1 MMDTRSATV
10 RLCGII
16 LLLTANP
23 MAHAQDA
30 LDTVRDY
37 FAKLTSLQAG
47 FHQKVIDAD
56 NILQQVSDGQMWI
69 QRPGKFRWDYET
81 PYRQQ
86 IVSDGKRLWSY
97 DEDLE
102 QVTVQPIDKALSST
116 PAMLLSGLRPVEE
129 VFEMEALPAVD
140 GLLHV
145 RLQPRSDDSNIN
157 EIHLYF
163 VNDALARIQALDGFG
178 NTTAFDFTGLLRN
191 ADLDTQLFQF
201 TPPPGV
207 DVVGELD

>member
-1 MMDTRSATV
+1 MQTPCLRVCISAAV
-10 RLCGII
+10 
-16 LLLTANP
+16 LLLTATSLVQ
-23 MAHAQDA
+23 AQDA

-37 FAKLTSLQAG
+37 FAELSSLQAG
-47 FHQKVIDAD
+47 FHQKVVDAD

-69 QRPGKFRWDYET
+69 QQPGKFRWDYET

-86 IVSDGKRLWSY
+86 IISDGERLWSY

-102 QVTVQPIDKALSST
+102 QVTVQAIDKVLTST

-129 VFEMEALPAVD
+129 VFEMEALPAAE
-140 GLLHV
+140 GLLHA

-163 VNDALARIQALDGFG
+163 VNDDLVRIEAMDGFG
-178 NTTAFDFTGLLRN
+178 NTTTFDFSGLQRN
-191 ADLDTQLFQF
+191 ADLESKLFHF
-201 TPPPGV
+201 EPPPGV
-207 DVVGELD
+207 

>member
-1 MMDTRSATV
+1 MHTRYLAA
-10 RLCGII
+10 RLGAAV
-16 LLLTANP
+16 LLVSS
-23 MAHAQDA
+23 MALAQAQDD
-30 LDTVRDY
+30 LDTVRRY
-37 FAKLTSLQAG
+37 FAELTSLQAG
-47 FHQKVIDAD
+47 FHQKVVDAD

-102 QVTVQPIDKALSST
+102 QVTVQPIDKVLSAT
-116 PAMLLSGLRPVEE
+116 PAMLLSGLQPVEE
-129 VFEMEALPAVD
+129 VFEMKAVPAAE

-145 RLQPRSDDSNIN
+145 HLQPKSDDSNIN

-163 VNDALARIQALDGFG
+163 VNDALTRIQALDGFG
-178 NTTAFDFTGLLRN
+178 NTTIFDFTGLLRN
-191 ADLDTQLFQF
+191 TELETRQF
-201 TPPPGV
+201 NFEPPPGV
-207 DVVGELD
+207 DVVGEPD